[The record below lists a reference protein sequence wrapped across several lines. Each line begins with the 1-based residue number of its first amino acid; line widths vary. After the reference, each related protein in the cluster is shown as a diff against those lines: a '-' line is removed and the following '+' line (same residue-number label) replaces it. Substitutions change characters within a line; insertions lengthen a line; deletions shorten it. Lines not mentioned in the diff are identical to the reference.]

1 MRTWIMY
8 GVRQIDAVDDLCVAV
23 VQEKPWGL
31 RGLVADELKV
41 GVAEAAGADAEGEV
55 ECNIATRLGTAG
67 ERGGRWNGHI
77 TEFLCR

>member
-55 ECNIATRLGTAG
+55 E
-67 ERGGRWNGHI
+67 
-77 TEFLCR
+77 